1 MIPKQGVQNIKFLY
15 LFQGVPPSATTHAVL
30 QPVREQRRLR
40 RPMSPR
46 ARTVP

>member
-1 MIPKQGVQNIKFLY
+1 MIPKQSAKILY
-15 LFQGVPPSATTHAVL
+15 LFQGVPPSTTTDAVL

-40 RPMSPR
+40 RPLSPR